1 MKSITCNGK
10 ALFAEN
16 KLSELYTY
24 IMKIKGLSMDDLC
37 GEIQHFQKLSC
48 GNIFLAQS
56 KKFVSVKL
64 QLFPHF

>member
-1 MKSITCNGK
+1 MERLCLQKINY
-10 ALFAEN
+10 LN
-16 KLSELYTY
+16 YTPY